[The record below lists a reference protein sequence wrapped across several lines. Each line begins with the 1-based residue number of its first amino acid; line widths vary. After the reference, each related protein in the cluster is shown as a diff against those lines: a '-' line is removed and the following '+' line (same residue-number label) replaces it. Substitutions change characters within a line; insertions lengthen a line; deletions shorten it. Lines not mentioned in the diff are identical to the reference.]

1 MYLQALDNG
10 FVVLEPGVE
19 FLSVDNLPK
28 VVSVTSCTNM
38 FSYEICDSLIDT
50 SNIPHVEHAKTTTT
64 PVDLFDT
71 QNNVELPMVV
81 GQNSNSVPVVVR
93 QNNNSPPVVVGQN
106 SLPVVVRQN
115 DNSPPVVVGQNSNSL
130 PVVVRQNNNSLP
142 VVVRQNNNS
151 LPMVVRQNNN
161 SLPIVVEPV
170 EAQNNIELPIVVEP
184 IEAQNNIKLPI
195 VVEPVEAQN
204 NIDLPVVVEPVEA
217 QNDIE
222 LPIVVEP
229 VEAQNNIEQPIVVE
243 PVEVQANNE
252 KQIWF
257 INYGNELQGLV
268 ITNRKIESHY
278 YDIHTALLNVFSN
291 YSYTILILEGYMM
304 ALMKQSNFFYLFD
317 SHARDS
323 SGMPDTN
330 GTAVVMKFVNI
341 LELEQYLY
349 CVSMTLHA
357 NLFEIVPVQLN
368 ICKASEQKSKCVK
381 DQEYVQNQK
390 KRLLVENEGDKQARL
405 KKASEY
411 KKRKQSEET
420 DSQKQ
425 IRLKKLSESI
435 KQKRSEETDIEQQ
448 IRLQKLSES
457 IKQKRSE
464 ETDSEQQIRLQ
475 KISESIK
482 QKRSEETDSEKQ
494 IRLQKDRES
503 KKRKR
508 SEETDT
514 NRQMRLEKD
523 RLNKKQKRAKKVSQP
538 QHEILNQQDYLN
550 MFDNTNNGG
559 IEEQCWAKANINKFN
574 KSVQY
579 IVRQCTVCHEA
590 WPLKSKPRTPYVCLR
605 CSRDKKSPKKISREN
620 SMIPSC
626 VPHELQNLT
635 QIEEMLISRALPI
648 MRVIL
653 NLAVNEVIQDI
664 VLTCHKMSKN
674 LQCLCQDILKT

>member
-1 MYLQALDNG
+1 MRRRFSAVLVLYGCKFTQKIFGKIQVSMALFLSSEIHQGDDLFGVQSRGKQCAFMSLSAVLTAQNIPLIDWSKTTLNNVLLQGDKMYLQALDNG

-28 VVSVTSCTNM
+28 VVSVTSCMNM

-81 GQNSNSVPVVVR
+81 GQNSNS
-93 QNNNSPPVVVGQN
+93 
-106 SLPVVVRQN
+106 LPVVVRQN
-115 DNSPPVVVGQNSNSL
+115 DNSPPVVV
-130 PVVVRQNNNSLP
+130 RQNDNSLP

-161 SLPIVVEPV
+161 SLPIVVR
-170 EAQNNIELPIVVEP
+170 QNNNSLPIVVEP

-204 NIDLPVVVEPVEA
+204 NIDLPIVVEPVEA
-217 QNDIE
+217 QNDIK

-229 VEAQNNIEQPIVVE
+229 VEAQNNIELPIVVE

-323 SGMPDTN
+323 SGMPDPN

-368 ICKASEQKSKCVK
+368 ICKASE
-381 DQEYVQNQK
+381 
-390 KRLLVENEGDKQARL
+390 
-405 KKASEY
+405 
-411 KKRKQSEET
+411 
-420 DSQKQ
+420 
-425 IRLKKLSESI
+425 
-435 KQKRSEETDIEQQ
+435 
-448 IRLQKLSES
+448 
-457 IKQKRSE
+457 
-464 ETDSEQQIRLQ
+464 
-475 KISESIK
+475 
-482 QKRSEETDSEKQ
+482 
-494 IRLQKDRES
+494 
-503 KKRKR
+503 
-508 SEETDT
+508 
-514 NRQMRLEKD
+514 
-523 RLNKKQKRAKKVSQP
+523 
-538 QHEILNQQDYLN
+538 
-550 MFDNTNNGG
+550 
-559 IEEQCWAKANINKFN
+559 
-574 KSVQY
+574 
-579 IVRQCTVCHEA
+579 
-590 WPLKSKPRTPYVCLR
+590 
-605 CSRDKKSPKKISREN
+605 
-620 SMIPSC
+620 
-626 VPHELQNLT
+626 
-635 QIEEMLISRALPI
+635 
-648 MRVIL
+648 
-653 NLAVNEVIQDI
+653 
-664 VLTCHKMSKN
+664 
-674 LQCLCQDILKT
+674 